1 MDYNM
6 ESVLMTY
13 GNPESLTIRRWYR
26 RRYRK
31 GVSLSIMNRTWVTM
45 DAVALYS
52 NLQREQYLEPV
63 WMLNA
68 YPESDF

>member
-1 MDYNM
+1 MSVLIVNVNPVMSEQNAEIISTVLSRMDYNM

-31 GVSLSIMNRTWVTM
+31 GVSLSIMNRT
-45 DAVALYS
+45 
-52 NLQREQYLEPV
+52 
-63 WMLNA
+63 
-68 YPESDF
+68 